1 MEAMKRPAIANSG
14 VVRKSDPK
22 AAKFVCGRDRM
33 CRTIPCSKRDRFRQA
48 ALDVVLKVRITVRQC
63 YTCFVEEKLFSS
75 YRAQI

>member
-1 MEAMKRPAIANSG
+1 MEVMKRPAIVNYG

-33 CRTIPCSKRDRFRQA
+33 CRTVPCSNRDRFWQA

-63 YTCFVEEKLFSS
+63 YTCFVEEKSFSS
-75 YRAQI
+75 DRVQI

>member
-1 MEAMKRPAIANSG
+1 MEVMKRPATPNSG

-33 CRTIPCSKRDRFRQA
+33 CRTVPCSKRDRFRQA

-63 YTCFVEEKLFSS
+63 YTCFVEEKSFSS
-75 YRAQI
+75 DRVQM